1 MTGRTSGRRADID
14 QIDRKILNQ
23 LQQNCRLTNDQLAEI
38 VGSSAPSCLRR
49 VRRLRQEGYIEREI
63 ALINLD
69 KAGSS
74 LTSISEVRLNNH
86 DRKARDEAMRLILEI
101 PEVIICYNVTGERD
115 LMFVAIL
122 TDMADFESKITEP
135 LSGTPV
141 IKSINSY
148 FVIKRIKFE
157 PFVHFDEDR

>member
-1 MTGRTSGRRADID
+1 MNGRRANLD

-23 LQQNCRLTNDQLAEI
+23 LQRNCQLTNDQLAEI
-38 VGSSAPSCLRR
+38 VGTSAPSCLRR
-49 VRRLRQEGYIEREI
+49 ARRLRQEGYIEGEI
-63 ALINLD
+63 ALVNLD
-69 KAGSS
+69 KVGSG

-86 DRKARDEAMRLILEI
+86 DRKARDEAIRLIRDI
-101 PEVIICYNVTGERD
+101 PEVIVCYNVTGERD
-115 LMFVAIL
+115 LMFVAVL
-122 TDMADFESKITEP
+122 TDMADFEAKITEP
-135 LSGTPV
+135 LSVTPV